1 MSTPVT
7 PDNPERDAIRKRIKA
22 RRDFWQMLVVFGVI
36 AVGLILVWYFS
47 GAGYFW
53 PVWPLFG
60 FAIAAIFSGLNAFG
74 VLNRD
79 VTESD
84 IDAELQRRNNPPA

>member
-1 MSTPVT
+1 MSTPD
-7 PDNPERDAIRKRIKA
+7 PSGAAERDAVRKRIKA
-22 RRDFWQMLVVFGVI
+22 RRDFWNMLIVFVVI
-36 AVGLILVWYFS
+36 AIGLILVWYFS

-60 FAIAAIFSGLNAFG
+60 LAIAAVFSGLTAFG
-74 VLNRD
+74 VINRD

-84 IDAELQRRNNPPA
+84 IDDELRRRGQG